1 MKKTAISVLCLLITC
16 AVWGANPLPAQQ
28 EVRMTIK
35 EGMPVIPVA
44 IPAFIATDSSSEAK
58 QAAADLRDVLK
69 ADLTYSRVF
78 VPLQENYYSYLRRP
92 LNPDQIFFKD
102 WDELQAHLL
111 VVGLVN
117 KGEDGKLQFDGKL
130 YDVKSER
137 HIYGKSY
144 QFEPGLMRLVAH
156 RFADELM
163 KVYGEPAVF
172 TTKIVFCSNRDG
184 NWELYMMDYDGYN
197 ETRLT
202 FNTIEDY
209 MPAWSAD
216 GRSIAYTA
224 YERGNAGLYLLFPF
238 EGKRELVFG
247 QGTSFAASFS
257 PDGRWLAFCSTE
269 NEANS
274 EIYVANADGRNPR
287 RITFNNAIDTAPTW
301 SPTSREIAFT
311 SDRLGSPQILIM
323 DREGSNVRRVSFGGS
338 THHDAPAW
346 APTGDRIVYVSR
358 VEAVFDMYILDL
370 RSNEISKLTEGYA
383 RNEFPCWSPD
393 GRHVVYQSNRA
404 GSTNQIFSVDYDGR
418 NIRQLTSK
426 GENKLPDW
434 SRK

>member
-1 MKKTAISVLCLLITC
+1 MKKATIKNLWVLVLGTILGTL
-16 AVWGANPLPAQQ
+16 PLNAQR
-28 EVRMTIK
+28 EVVMTIR

-44 IPAFIATDSSSEAK
+44 VPAFIATDSSAEAK
-58 QAAADLRDVLK
+58 QAASDLREVLK
-69 ADLTYSRVF
+69 ADLSYSRVF
-78 VPLQENYYSYLRRP
+78 VPLQENYYGYLRRP
-92 LNPDQIFFKD
+92 LDPDQIFFKD

-111 VVGLVN
+111 VVGLV
-117 KGEDGKLQFDGKL
+117 KQGEEGKLQFDGKL

-156 RFADELM
+156 RFADEMM
-163 KVYGEPAVF
+163 KVYGEPAIF

-202 FNTIEDY
+202 FNKIEDY

-216 GRSIAYTA
+216 GRGIAYTA
-224 YERGNAGLYLLFPF
+224 YEKGSARLYLLYPF
-238 EGKRELVFG
+238 DGKRELVFG
-247 QGTSFAASFS
+247 QGTSFAPSFS

-269 NEANS
+269 SEANS
-274 EIYVANADGRNPR
+274 EIYVANANGRSPR

-301 SPTSREIAFT
+301 APTSREIAFT
-311 SDRLGSPQILIM
+311 SDRLGSPQIFIM

-338 THHDAPAW
+338 THHDGPAW

-393 GRHVVYQSNRA
+393 GRHVIYQSNRA

-434 SRK
+434 SRE

>member
-1 MKKTAISVLCLLITC
+1 MKKTSITALCFLTIG
-16 AVWGANPLPAQQ
+16 VIWGPLPLPAQR
-28 EVRMTIK
+28 EVALIIR

-44 IPAFIATDSSSEAK
+44 IPAFIAADSSGEAK
-58 QAAADLRDVLK
+58 QAASDLRAVLK

-78 VPLQENYYSYLRRP
+78 VPLQENYYGYLRRP

-102 WDELQAHLL
+102 WDELQARLL
-111 VVGLVN
+111 VVGLVTQ
-117 KGEDGKLQFDGKL
+117 GEEGKLQFDGKL

-144 QFEPGLMRLVAH
+144 QFEPGLIRLVAH

-163 KVYGEPAVF
+163 RVYGEPPIF

-202 FNTIEDY
+202 FNKIEDY

-224 YERGNAGLYLLFPF
+224 YERGSAKLYLLFPF
-238 EGKRELVFG
+238 DGKRDLVFDK
-247 QGTSFAASFS
+247 GTSFAPSFS

-269 NEANS
+269 NDANS
-274 EIYVANADGRNPR
+274 EIYVASSNGRSPR

-301 SPTSREIAFT
+301 APTSREIAFT

-338 THHDAPAW
+338 THHDGPAW

-393 GRHVVYQSNRA
+393 GRHVIYQSNRA
-404 GSTNQIFSVDYDGR
+404 GSINQIFSVDYDGR